1 MAMRIV
7 PLLAAALLLA
17 GPAPAAESLLVTK
30 KSLSSAGARA
40 LVDACVRYAT
50 EHKQIVAAAV
60 VDGEGTLIELH
71 AMQGATVSNIESAPL
86 KAKTSLRW
94 RRSTKELG
102 DRVKSGENVAPV
114 WMHDFPQRGAVPI
127 FVDGEI
133 VGAMGIGGAGSDE
146 CAVEAVK
153 NVFGGNATTEGK

>member
-1 MAMRIV
+1 MRSLV
-7 PLLAAALLLA
+7 LLASALLLLGQA
-17 GPAPAAESLLVTK
+17 QAAKSLLVTK
-30 KSLSSAGARA
+30 KSLSSAAARA

-50 EHKQIVAAAV
+50 EHEEIVAAAV
-60 VDGEGTLIELH
+60 VDAEGTLIELH
-71 AMQGATVSNIESAPL
+71 AMQGATITNIESAPL

-94 RRSTKELG
+94 RRSTKEIG

-114 WMHDFPQRGAVPI
+114 WLHDFPQRGAVPI

-146 CAVEAVK
+146 CAVAAIK
-153 NVFGGNATTEGK
+153 AVFGGNAKTEMK

>member
-1 MAMRIV
+1 
-7 PLLAAALLLA
+7 
-17 GPAPAAESLLVTK
+17 
-30 KSLSSAGARA
+30 
-40 LVDACVRYAT
+40 
-50 EHKQIVAAAV
+50 
-60 VDGEGTLIELH
+60 
-71 AMQGATVSNIESAPL
+71 MQGATVSNIESAPL

-94 RRSTKELG
+94 RRSTKDLG

-146 CAVEAVK
+146 CAVDAVK
-153 NVFGGNATTEGK
+153 QVFGGNAKTEEK

>member
-1 MAMRIV
+1 MRIL

-17 GPAPAAESLLVTK
+17 GPATAAESLLVTK
-30 KSLSSAGARA
+30 KSLSSAAARA

-60 VDGEGTLIELH
+60 VDGQGTLIELH

-94 RRSTKELG
+94 RRSTKDLG

-146 CAVEAVK
+146 CAVDAVK
-153 NVFGGNATTEGK
+153 QVFGGNAKTEEK